1 MSLNEQ
7 AGCRWVLSFFVHFF
21 CWGVPVVDVPAT
33 FSPGVKLLDVEGVP
47 VTLGNVPGV
56 EPSSAAWDRDP
67 PRVFD
72 PGSAMRNGA
81 PVSVEEFRALVEA
94 GHAKKRPKASA

>member
-1 MSLNEQ
+1 MVFVPEMFP
-7 AGCRWVLSFFVHFF
+7 AGV
-21 CWGVPVVDVPAT
+21 T
-33 FSPGVKLLDVEGVP
+33 LLDVEGVP
-47 VTLGNVPGV
+47 VSLGNVPGV